1 MTLSEIRNT
10 AHCARGYLRAATAD
24 LHGEL
29 DARLAPMVR
38 QGDVSYA
45 RFLLCSAMALLPIER
60 SLEETNV
67 AAVLPDWSQ
76 RRRSHTLRLDL
87 AEMSLPEPPSL
98 PAPEVL
104 GNAFQFGMLYVLE
117 GSRLGA
123 RLLLRD
129 AKATLGPTAQSATRY
144 LSHGLNLPFWPT
156 FLRQLEASPHVRR
169 EPGQASAGARA
180 VFQRFLTAVGCHERN
195 GVGAARD

>member
-10 AHCARGYLRAATAD
+10 TQSARGYLRAATAD
-24 LHGEL
+24 LHAEL

-38 QGDVSYA
+38 QGDVSYT

-117 GSRLGA
+117 GSRLGNSTLQA
-123 RLLLRD
+123 ERD
-129 AKATLGPTAQSATRY
+129 
-144 LSHGLNLPFWPT
+144 GLFCA
-156 FLRQLEASPHVRR
+156 E
-169 EPGQASAGARA
+169 E
-180 VFQRFLTAVGCHERN
+180 
-195 GVGAARD
+195 AARSTCLQWAYGVAGGEKRTRSARGANNMLQKDKVPSRSADIPLPR

>member
-10 AHCARGYLRAATAD
+10 TQSARGYLRAATAD
-24 LHGEL
+24 LHAEL

-38 QGDVSYA
+38 QGDVSYT

-117 GSRLGA
+117 GSRLGNS
-123 RLLLRD
+123 
-129 AKATLGPTAQSATRY
+129 TLGSSGAGWIILRRRSGQINLLTMGIRCGRRRKKDKIRTR
-144 LSHGLNLPFWPT
+144 G
-156 FLRQLEASPHVRR
+156 
-169 EPGQASAGARA
+169 
-180 VFQRFLTAVGCHERN
+180 
-195 GVGAARD
+195 

>member
-1 MTLSEIRNT
+1 
-10 AHCARGYLRAATAD
+10 
-24 LHGEL
+24 
-29 DARLAPMVR
+29 MVR
-38 QGDVSYA
+38 HGDVSYT
-45 RFLLCSAMALLPIER
+45 RFLLCSAMALLPIEG

-117 GSRLGA
+117 GSRLGNS
-123 RLLLRD
+123 
-129 AKATLGPTAQSATRY
+129 GPRFKRSGMDYFAQKKRPDQPAYNGHTVWQAEKKGQDPHEGLIICFKRIKC
-144 LSHGLNLPFWPT
+144 LHVLQISHCHG
-156 FLRQLEASPHVRR
+156 EIDD
-169 EPGQASAGARA
+169 GAPRMTHNHA
-180 VFQRFLTAVGCHERN
+180 FGNAE
-195 GVGAARD
+195 